1 MSENIKNQLVQV
13 NGKILILE
21 QEIQSKRILMRSWV
35 VMDSNSYS
43 NWRDKQSNQNRI
55 VVIGKQIE
63 QYEEEL
69 LPLKKRKT
77 DIMALIEQENILMAK
92 QEEKS
97 MSEIDST
104 SFLDLSD

>member
-1 MSENIKNQLVQV
+1 MSETIKNQLVQV

-21 QEIQSKRILMRSWV
+21 QEIQSKRILLRSWV
-35 VMDSNSYS
+35 VMDSNYYS

-55 VVIGKQIE
+55 VVIRKQIE

-69 LPLKKRKT
+69 LPLKKRKA
-77 DIMALIEQENILMAK
+77 DIMALIEQENILIEK
-92 QEEKS
+92 QEEKE
-97 MSEIDST
+97 MSEINST